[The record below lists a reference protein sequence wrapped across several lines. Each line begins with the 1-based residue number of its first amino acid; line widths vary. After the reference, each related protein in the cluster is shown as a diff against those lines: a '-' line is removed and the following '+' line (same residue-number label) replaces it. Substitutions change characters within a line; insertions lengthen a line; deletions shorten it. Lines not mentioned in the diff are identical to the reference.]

1 MHILRAFFLHFSKPN
16 FLTEVIFMDMT
27 LLISAIS
34 ACYWQELPSL
44 DFLCCVIVDLLENS
58 IQFYHV

>member
-1 MHILRAFFLHFSKPN
+1 
-16 FLTEVIFMDMT
+16 MDMT